1 MAENPLKTFEKLDP
15 KLLKLVE
22 DNRQLALSDGVLPKK
37 FKLLIAMVLDASHG
51 AVGGVTSLAKAAMQA
66 GASQEEIAEAF
77 NELFRDET
85 KSRIMGTTALK
96 TVEGITWENV
106 IKKLIINNE

>member
-22 DNRQLALSDGVLPKK
+22 DNRQLALSDGVLPLK

-51 AVGGVTSLAKAAMQA
+51 AVGGVTSLARAAMQA
-66 GASQEEIAEAF
+66 GASKEEIAEALRVA
-77 NELFRDET
+77 NWITGVGSIYTAAQALDELF
-85 KSRIMGTTALK
+85 
-96 TVEGITWENV
+96 
-106 IKKLIINNE
+106 